1 VEVVKDMMSKSMEKV
16 VIFTI
21 IIKIKHNN

>member
-16 VIFTI
+16 VILY
-21 IIKIKHNN
+21 HN